1 MKKKLSL
8 LLTIVGTATL
18 AACGGPD
25 AADKE
30 NAAAS
35 PAQSSDGTMKSG
47 PGASEAS
54 GKVHTGNGDITAITD
69 NKVTISHGPIPGIGW
84 PSMTMP
90 FSVGSPEVLQG
101 LNIGDKVTFQF
112 REAGSD
118 HVITS
123 INKAQ

>member
-1 MKKKLSL
+1 MNKKLSL
-8 LLTIVGTATL
+8 LLTIAGTAAL

-30 NAAAS
+30 NGATP
-35 PAQSSDGTMKSG
+35 PAQSANETVEA
-47 PGASEAS
+47 GAGAPEA
-54 GKVHTGNGDITAITD
+54 GKVHSGDGDITAVAE

-84 PSMTMP
+84 PAMTMP
-90 FSVGSPEVLQG
+90 FSVGSPEMLQG

-112 REAGSD
+112 KEAGSD
-118 HVITS
+118 YVITS